1 MRAARPQHHLLKSE
15 GGCEAM
21 AEGESIMA
29 SLHPG
34 EPAVHTAL
42 VFIFLFSPPSE
53 RKAAKDW
60 GGGRQEEEEE

>member
-1 MRAARPQHHLLKSE
+1 
-15 GGCEAM
+15 M

-29 SLHPG
+29 LLHPG

-60 GGGRQEEEEE
+60 GGERRRSSAVLVKGRSRSHVPHTE